1 MTILRQ
7 TWTDRRLQP
16 GAIFDEISL
25 SELENIFIPSLTL
38 KKSVSLYE
46 IYLFKQKGSSN
57 ETWPSSQVPLL
68 KSSDCLNWMIL
79 LRMKAPDIPELF
91 LIFWNSLDWPSPHLC
106 VGVHICKH
114 NCRVENYEKNKNN
127 NNTLIDWSQSNQFIF
142 HEDDLYQ
149 MVVASLVVRSP
160 YHVDL
165 LIARLYIQRELQ
177 GLS

>member
-1 MTILRQ
+1 MLGPQNDQHQDPLIFQYLFYYVSFWIVTRFILIQFLIQLEIIMTILRQ

-91 LIFWNSLDWPSPHLC
+91 LIFWNSLDWPSPVC
-106 VGVHICKH
+106 TSV
-114 NCRVENYEKNKNN
+114 NTTVEFKSVKK
-127 NNTLIDWSQSNQFIF
+127 
-142 HEDDLYQ
+142 
-149 MVVASLVVRSP
+149 
-160 YHVDL
+160 
-165 LIARLYIQRELQ
+165 
-177 GLS
+177 